1 MSMLTLGA
9 LGRDVE
15 DFILF
20 KRALGR
26 RYEATARLLSDF
38 RSYAER
44 YARASSQDRV
54 ALEPLICAWLA
65 RPGTRK
71 PTTTA
76 QQFGVIRE
84 LCLYRRRRASNGYV
98 PDRALAPRR
107 GPKFLPYA
115 LSHKQVR
122 AVLEAARRHPGT
134 TFWGPMLHLL
144 LLIQYCTGLRPGE
157 PVRMRMADLDLKA
170 RTFLIRDSKGR
181 TRIVPFGADL
191 ARVIQRYMKKRAALV
206 RASDSSDYLLLD
218 RNGKALRMYSVSN
231 IIRKLW
237 RRAGLKPAR
246 GPGGPRAYDLRHAF
260 AVHRLTRW
268 YARGV
273 DLHARLPWLSA
284 YMGHENLLG
293 TET

>member
-1 MSMLTLGA
+1 VGRRDYALLLMMSLYGCGAGESIRLELGDIDWQAGTVRVVRPKTGVEILLPLLPAMARVFSDYLRHGRPRNAATRAVFVRMPPPHTALASSSAVRHILCRCAARAQVKAAFLGSHALRHAHACRQMELGARPKLIGDILGHRDRVHFGVPAWRPSVCASWPAGASMSMLTLGA

-84 LCLYRRRRASNGYV
+84 LCLYRRRRA
-98 PDRALAPRR
+98 
-107 GPKFLPYA
+107 
-115 LSHKQVR
+115 
-122 AVLEAARRHPGT
+122 
-134 TFWGPMLHLL
+134 
-144 LLIQYCTGLRPGE
+144 
-157 PVRMRMADLDLKA
+157 
-170 RTFLIRDSKGR
+170 
-181 TRIVPFGADL
+181 
-191 ARVIQRYMKKRAALV
+191 
-206 RASDSSDYLLLD
+206 
-218 RNGKALRMYSVSN
+218 
-231 IIRKLW
+231 
-237 RRAGLKPAR
+237 
-246 GPGGPRAYDLRHAF
+246 
-260 AVHRLTRW
+260 
-268 YARGV
+268 
-273 DLHARLPWLSA
+273 
-284 YMGHENLLG
+284 
-293 TET
+293 